1 MILISSFRCLSNPLV
16 ETYFTRLEQANSK
29 HPPGSLQLA
38 NNGWIWNA
46 DPLVDF
52 AGAGS
57 SAYLRREVIIWGDC
71 VKLRYGNGVDDNPWL
86 WKHMTA
92 YTEQVASLF
101 HGIRIDNCHS
111 TPMHVAEYLLDAAR
125 KIRPNLYVLA
135 ELFTGSEEKDNVFV
149 SRLGIHALIREA
161 MQAWDTHELSR
172 LVHRHGGKPV
182 GSMDEDM
189 TWKLEPYNDHTHVYR
204 IPISHG
210 SSPRALFM
218 DCTHDNETP
227 FQKRLAQVKLENPP
241 PLLPI
246 CTNHPLSL
254 SLYCAGC
261 IA

>member
-1 MILISSFRCLSNPLV
+1 
-16 ETYFTRLEQANSK
+16 
-29 HPPGSLQLA
+29 
-38 NNGWIWNA
+38 
-46 DPLVDF
+46 
-52 AGAGS
+52 
-57 SAYLRREVIIWGDC
+57 
-71 VKLRYGNGVDDNPWL
+71 
-86 WKHMTA
+86 MTA
-92 YTEQVASLF
+92 YTEQVARLF

-182 GSMDEDM
+182 GSMDEEM
-189 TWKLEPYNDHTHVYR
+189 TWKLEPYDQYSISHVYR

-227 FQKRLAQVKLENPP
+227 FQKRLAQVKLENHHHHHHHHV
-241 PLLPI
+241 I
-246 CTNHPLSL
+246 CTNSISLSL
-254 SLYCAGC
+254 SVCLLHRAGC